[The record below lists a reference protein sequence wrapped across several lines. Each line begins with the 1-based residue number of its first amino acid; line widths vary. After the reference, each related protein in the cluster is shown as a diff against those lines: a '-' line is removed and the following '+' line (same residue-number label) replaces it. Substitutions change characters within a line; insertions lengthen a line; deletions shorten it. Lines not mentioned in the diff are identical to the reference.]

1 MRLILPPM
9 WLAIALSVSGCWN
22 SASEFMREP
31 FFSPVGA
38 GLAPEETAGIQSA
51 NALAAPQPPSTGPPP
66 SLYSQPRIAHVGDI
80 VRVIISINDKA
91 TLDNASGRS
100 QTNKDGVVI
109 DFGYNSGSSSSS
121 SNQPS
126 KALGDLSTQSSTQG
140 QGNIDRSEQIQVSVA
155 AIVTRVLANGNL
167 VISGSQEVRVNY
179 ELRQLTVA
187 GIVNPLDISLNNTV
201 AYDRIAEARIAYG
214 GRGRSNDFQQPP
226 WGQQIYDTV
235 EAVLAGAPMSDSA
248 LPQGAAAGNSLKASL
263 IELAVV
269 VILAAFAGAAF
280 EASRAGAPPGA
291 DKPAESSAGASPAE
305 PSTIVDLPPI
315 VTNLGAPQDTWVRL
329 EGSIIFDPGT
339 LPHPDAVA
347 GRIGDDILAYLRTVS
362 LRQLEGPI
370 GLENIRQDL
379 NERAAIRSDGKVR
392 AFVIRTL
399 VVQ

>member
-1 MRLILPPM
+1 
-9 WLAIALSVSGCWN
+9 
-22 SASEFMREP
+22 
-31 FFSPVGA
+31 
-38 GLAPEETAGIQSA
+38 
-51 NALAAPQPPSTGPPP
+51 
-66 SLYSQPRIAHVGDI
+66 
-80 VRVIISINDKA
+80 
-91 TLDNASGRS
+91 
-100 QTNKDGVVI
+100 
-109 DFGYNSGSSSSS
+109 
-121 SNQPS
+121 
-126 KALGDLSTQSSTQG
+126 
-140 QGNIDRSEQIQVSVA
+140 
-155 AIVTRVLANGNL
+155 
-167 VISGSQEVRVNY
+167 
-179 ELRQLTVA
+179 
-187 GIVNPLDISLNNTV
+187 
-201 AYDRIAEARIAYG
+201 
-214 GRGRSNDFQQPP
+214 
-226 WGQQIYDTV
+226 
-235 EAVLAGAPMSDSA
+235 MSDSA

-280 EASRAGAPPGA
+280 EASRAGAPPGL
-291 DKPAESSAGASPAE
+291 DKPPESSAGASPAG